1 MYLSQQARKKK
12 KTSFEKL
19 STLHILY
26 ATKVIRQ
33 VVREC
38 LSVFSIKDAKFFFSN
53 GYNITCGRMCRN
65 RRMDW
70 NGKLT

>member
-12 KTSFEKL
+12 KTSFEKS

-38 LSVFSIKDAKFFFSN
+38 LSVFSIKDAKYFF
-53 GYNITCGRMCRN
+53 
-65 RRMDW
+65 
-70 NGKLT
+70 LTATTSLAVECVEIDEWIGMEN